1 MYHTVNSL
9 CVVAEVHGARGF
21 LQQKQCDQ
29 IGRDFA
35 VWAHFSVFGRIFF
48 LKNIAQIIWA
58 LFIFLISQN
67 LPE

>member
-9 CVVAEVHGARGF
+9 CVVAEVHGTRGF

-29 IGRDFA
+29 IGRNFA
-35 VWAHFSVFGRIFF
+35 VWAHFF

-58 LFIFLISQN
+58 LFIFLIAQN